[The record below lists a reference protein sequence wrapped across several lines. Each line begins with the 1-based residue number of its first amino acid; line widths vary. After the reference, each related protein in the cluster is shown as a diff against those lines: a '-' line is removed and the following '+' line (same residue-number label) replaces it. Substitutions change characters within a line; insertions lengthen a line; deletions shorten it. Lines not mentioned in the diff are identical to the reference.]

1 MKAAIIIA
9 LLFATPAT
17 AQTLII
23 RDNDGSRL
31 ATIEEGPGNRLIIRD
46 SEGHRIGTLEEAPGD
61 RVIVRDEDGKRIG
74 SMENLFD
81 EGED

>member
-1 MKAAIIIA
+1 MKTFIIIA
-9 LLFATPAT
+9 LLFTTPAA

-23 RDNDGSRL
+23 RDNDGTKL

-61 RVIVRDEDGKRIG
+61 RVIVRDNEGNRTG
-74 SMENLFD
+74 SLDNLLD
-81 EGED
+81 GED